1 MIPGLTDDAAREC
14 LTRVPYNAFPTLFSV
29 CKVWRQELR
38 DPTFHRF
45 RKSTGIAQPVVVLV
59 QPYCTYYNSPGLMV
73 YRFVIFEPA
82 TGVWSSLPPCPNLT
96 HGLPHLCRLAAVG
109 TELVVVGGWKIDT
122 CLTTDEVHVYDFV
135 SGEWRRGSPL
145 PWPLRSSFACAATHD
160 SDKGCRTVY
169 VAGGHDGSANPLR
182 SALAYDVGGD
192 SWKPL
197 PDMAR
202 KPFNCRGVI
211 LRGKFVVLHRHCAEA
226 FDPAAG
232 SWGPVEE
239 LVPPG
244 EQYPTICV
252 AGVDGSIYRCVGR
265 EVMVQLDG
273 GVWATVAK
281 LPSEMRVAMN
291 AVAWEGKL
299 MVMGIGMRNGALVA
313 KILDIKATTTMTTP
327 ASASAS
333 WRNVEVPPEYQWHV
347 EVACCLV
354 I

>member
-1 MIPGLTDDAAREC
+1 MIPGLTDDVAREC
-14 LTRVPYNAFPTLFSV
+14 LTRVPYNVFPALFSV
-29 CKVWRQELR
+29 CKLWRQELR

-59 QPYCTYYNSPGLMV
+59 QPYSTYYNSLLH
-73 YRFVIFEPA
+73 RFRKS
-82 TGVWSSLPPCPNLT
+82 T
-96 HGLPHLCRLAAVG
+96 
-109 TELVVVGGWKIDT
+109 
-122 CLTTDEVHVYDFV
+122 
-135 SGEWRRGSPL
+135 
-145 PWPLRSSFACAATHD
+145 
-160 SDKGCRTVY
+160 
-169 VAGGHDGSANPLR
+169 GGHDGSANPLR
-182 SALAYDVGGD
+182 STLAYDVAGD

-202 KPFNCRGVI
+202 KPFDCRGVI
-211 LRGKFVVLHRHCAEA
+211 LRGKFVA

-239 LVPPG
+239 FVPPG
-244 EQYPTICV
+244 EELPTICI
-252 AGVDGSIYRCVGR
+252 AGVDGNNYRCVGR

-299 MVMGIGMRNGALVA
+299 MVMGLGMRNGALVA
-313 KILDIKATTTMTTP
+313 KSLDIKATTTMTTP

-333 WRNVEVPPEYQWHV
+333 WRNVDVPPEYQWHV
-347 EVACCLV
+347 QVACCLV

>member
-14 LTRVPYNAFPTLFSV
+14 LARVPYNAFTALFSV
-29 CKVWRQELR
+29 CKLWRQELR

-59 QPYCTYYNSPGLMV
+59 QPYATYYTCAGLML
-73 YRFVIFEPA
+73 YRLVMFEPA
-82 TGVWSSLPPCPNLT
+82 TGVWSSLPPCPNLIY
-96 HGLPHLCRLAAVG
+96 GLPHSCRLATVG
-109 TELVVVGGWKIDT
+109 TKLFVVGGWKIDT

-145 PWPLRSSFACAATHD
+145 PSPLRSSFACAVTHD
-160 SDKGCRTVY
+160 SEKGCGTMY
-169 VAGGHDGSANPLR
+169 VAGGHDASANSLR
-182 SALAYDVGGD
+182 SALAYDVAGD

-202 KPFNCRGVI
+202 KSFDCRGVI
-211 LRGKFVVLHRHCAEA
+211 LRGKFLVLHGNLAEA
-226 FDPAAG
+226 FDAAAG

-239 LVPPG
+239 FVPLG
-244 EQYPTICV
+244 EELPTMCI
-252 AGVDGSIYRCVGR
+252 AGWDGSIYRCAGG

-273 GVWATVAK
+273 GVWATVAE
-281 LPSEMRVAMN
+281 LPGEMRVPLH

-299 MVMGIGMRNGALVA
+299 MVMGLGMRNSAFVA
-313 KILDIKATTTMTTP
+313 SILDIKATTTMTTP
-327 ASASAS
+327 ASAS
-333 WRNVEVPPEYQWHV
+333 WRNVEVPPEYQWDV
-347 EVACCLV
+347 EVTCCLV

>member
-29 CKVWRQELR
+29 CKLWRQELR

-59 QPYCTYYNSPGLMV
+59 QPYCTYYNCPGLMV

-82 TGVWSSLPPCPNLT
+82 T
-96 HGLPHLCRLAAVG
+96 
-109 TELVVVGGWKIDT
+109 
-122 CLTTDEVHVYDFV
+122 
-135 SGEWRRGSPL
+135 
-145 PWPLRSSFACAATHD
+145 
-160 SDKGCRTVY
+160 
-169 VAGGHDGSANPLR
+169 AGGHDGSANPLR

-244 EQYPTICV
+244 EQYPTTCV

-299 MVMGIGMRNGALVA
+299 MVMGIGMRNGTLVA
-313 KILDIKATTTMTTP
+313 KILDIKANTTMTTP
-327 ASASAS
+327 ASASASAS